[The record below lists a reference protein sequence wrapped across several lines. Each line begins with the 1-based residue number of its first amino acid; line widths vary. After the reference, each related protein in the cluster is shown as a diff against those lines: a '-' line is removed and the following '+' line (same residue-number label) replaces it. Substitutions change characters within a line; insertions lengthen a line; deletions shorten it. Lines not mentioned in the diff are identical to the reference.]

1 MSTQPVPPSFKDL
14 GKAANDLLGK
24 DYPISGTN
32 LEVKTKAPNNVVFK
46 VRVKKFDLCRSSAC
60 ILFRPSTQFTIRS
73 GLTLSPP
80 TVAGLRDGKSG
91 VIAGDLEAKYLLPKY
106 GLTFTPTW
114 STSNLVKAQFELDN
128 KIAKGL
134 KLDLATSMNPVSN
147 AKNAALT
154 ATYKQP
160 GLHTRTLVDLFR
172 GPSFTLDAV
181 IGRDGFLVGGDAT
194 YDVQKAAI
202 SKYNAIVGYSAPE
215 YAITLHGLSNLSTFH
230 ASYYHKVNRDV
241 EAGAKAI
248 YDSKSSSK
256 NISLE
261 VGTRAYLDNASF
273 IKAKINNTG
282 ILGLGYTQALRP
294 GVKVSFGLALDTQQV
309 SGTAANDEKSGG
321 LNAHKVGA
329 SLTFES

>member
-1 MSTQPVPPSFKDL
+1 MSSQPVPPSFKDL
-14 GKAANDLLGK
+14 GRAANDLLSK

-46 VRVKKFDLCRSSAC
+46 V
-60 ILFRPSTQFTIRS
+60 
-73 GLTLSPP
+73 
-80 TVAGLRDGKSG
+80 AGIKDGKSG
-91 VIAGDLEAKYLLPKY
+91 IIAGDLEAKYLLPKY

-114 STSNLVKAQFELDN
+114 STNNLVKAQIELDN

-134 KLDLATSMNPVSN
+134 KLDFATNVNPVTSD
-147 AKNAALT
+147 KGAALT

-172 GPSFTLDAV
+172 GPAFTLDAV
-181 IGRDGFLVGGDAT
+181 VGRDGFLVGGDVT
-194 YDVQKAAI
+194 YDVQKASI
-202 SKYNAIVGYSAPE
+202 SRYNAVVGYSAPE
-215 YAITLHGLSNLSTFH
+215 YAVTLHGLSNLSTFH

-248 YDSKSSSK
+248 YDTKSINK
-256 NISLE
+256 DITLE

-273 IKAKINNTG
+273 IKAKINNSG

-309 SGTAANDEKSGG
+309 GGNSEKASSS
-321 LNAHKVGA
+321 AHKVGA

>member
-1 MSTQPVPPSFKDL
+1 MGVESDVPGQEKNPHQEISNNMSTQPVPPSFKDL

-46 VRVKKFDLCRSSAC
+46 V
-60 ILFRPSTQFTIRS
+60 
-73 GLTLSPP
+73 
-80 TVAGLRDGKSG
+80 AGLRDGKSG

-114 STSNLVKAQFELDN
+114 STSNLVKAQFELEN

-309 SGTAANDEKSGG
+309 SGAAAINDEKPGG

>member
-14 GKAANDLLGK
+14 GKAANDLLSK
-24 DYPISGTN
+24 DFPVNGTN
-32 LEVKTKAPNNVVFK
+32 LEIKTKAPNNVVFK
-46 VRVKKFDLCRSSAC
+46 VDG
-60 ILFRPSTQFTIRS
+60 I
-73 GLTLSPP
+73 
-80 TVAGLRDGKSG
+80 RDGNTG
-91 VIAGDLEAKYLLPKY
+91 LINGNLEAKYLLPKY

-114 STSNLVKAQFELDN
+114 STTNLVKAQFELDN

-134 KLDLATSMNPVSN
+134 KLDLATAVDPVST
-147 AKNAALT
+147 AKSAALT

-160 GLHTRTLVDLFR
+160 GLHTRTLVDLFK

-181 IGRDGFLVGGDAT
+181 IGRDGFLVGADAT

-202 SKYNAIVGYSAPE
+202 SKYNATIGYSAPE
-215 YAITLHGLSNLSTFH
+215 YAISLHGLANLSVFH

-241 EAGAKAI
+241 EAGAKAVFEP
-248 YDSKSSSK
+248 KSGK
-256 NISLE
+256 NLSLE

-294 GVKVSFGLALDTQQV
+294 GVKVSFGLALDTQRV
-309 SGTAANDEKSGG
+309 NGTAVSDEKSGFP
-321 LNAHKVGA
+321 AHKVGA